1 LEKIRILPFWVV
13 LFIILASAFREISQS
28 SNEISQSSNEI
39 SYISTTGLFMG
50 G

>member
-1 LEKIRILPFWVV
+1 MLPFWVV
-13 LFIILASAFREISQS
+13 LFIILASAFREIAQS
-28 SNEISQSSNEI
+28 SNEISYISTTGEI